1 MTHSYRNT
9 TDIVA
14 KILESAAEE
23 EGKDVTKT
31 QLMYK
36 AFLSYEQLK
45 HYLPILIESG
55 LLEYSNGNNQ
65 FYKVTDKGMK
75 FVSKY
80 EEIAEYMSIMPKEE
94 NHW

>member
-31 QLMYK
+31 NIMYK

-45 HYLPILIESG
+45 RYLPILIESD
-55 LLEYSNGNNQ
+55 LLEYSNENKQ
-65 FYKVTDKGMK
+65 IYKVTEKGRK

-80 EEIAEYMSIMPKEE
+80 DEIAEYM
-94 NHW
+94 